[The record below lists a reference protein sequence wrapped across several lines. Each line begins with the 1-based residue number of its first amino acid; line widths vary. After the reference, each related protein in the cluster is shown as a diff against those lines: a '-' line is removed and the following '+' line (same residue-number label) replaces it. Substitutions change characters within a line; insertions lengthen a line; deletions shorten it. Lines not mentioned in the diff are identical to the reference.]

1 MSPMG
6 MSWPRKIS
14 GLQLQTSLSACTD
27 AKGFSGALTNPDAR
41 PPTNETP
48 SKCAAGRAFLNATYQ
63 LNARRMA
70 RVALS
75 RKPRR
80 RAICTM

>member
-1 MSPMG
+1 MVCSYKP
-6 MSWPRKIS
+6 PYRRPLRLKAF
-14 GLQLQTSLSACTD
+14 LAHLQTWDTINP
-27 AKGFSGALTNPDAR
+27 TNKR
-41 PPTNETP
+41 PP
-48 SKCAAGRAFLNATYQ
+48 KRLARRAFLNATYQ

-75 RKPRR
+75 RKSRR